1 LQEIFVRKKII
12 EKMKLLSTEKK
23 KKLMTGIAVLLA
35 VFSLF
40 FIWSYYTHS
49 PWTRDGK
56 VRADVIALA
65 PDVSGR
71 VTEVLVKDNQLVEAN
86 QVLFK
91 VDEERLKIAFS
102 RADALLA
109 SAERTRETA
118 NKEAQRY
125 GGLQGVVSDEVRLQK
140 KTAGSIAESAYQLA
154 LADRDLAALNL
165 ERSSVRAPLRGIVT
179 NFNLRAGA
187 YVAAG
192 VPVSAFVA
200 TDTFYVSGYFEEIKL
215 KKIKVGAPAE
225 VSIMGE
231 DGVIR
236 GRVESISY
244 GIEDRERTTSPGTM
258 LQNVNPTFNWVRLPQ
273 RVPVRIELIDVP
285 KDIQLVVG
293 RTATVEI
300 HHRAPLI
307 SPKGAPEVK

>member
-1 LQEIFVRKKII
+1 MKEKLKAKWGNLDKKQKQKII
-12 EKMKLLSTEKK
+12 T
-23 KKLMTGIAVLLA
+23 IVACALA
-35 VFSLF
+35 VISIFS
-40 FIWSYYTHS
+40 IWSFYTRS

-71 VTEVLVKDNQLVEAN
+71 VTEVLVTDNQLVEAN

-91 VDEERLKIAFS
+91 VDQERLKIAVA
-102 RADALLA
+102 RAEALLE
-109 SAERTRETA
+109 SAERARDTA
-118 NKEAQRY
+118 AKEAQRY
-125 GGLQGVVSDEVRLQK
+125 GTLQGVVSEEVRLQK
-140 KTAGSIAESAYQLA
+140 KTAGSTAESAYQLA

-165 ERSSVRAPLRGIVT
+165 ERSEVRAPLRGIVT

-187 YVAAG
+187 FVAAG
-192 VPVSAFVA
+192 IPVSAFVA
-200 TDTFYVSGYFEEIKL
+200 TDTFYVSGYFEETKL
-215 KKIKVGAPAE
+215 KKIKVGAPAL

-231 DGVIR
+231 SGTIK

-273 RVPVRIELIDVP
+273 RVPVRIELLEVP

-300 HHRAPLI
+300 LHRRDLI
-307 SPKGAPEVK
+307 PPKTQVGAR